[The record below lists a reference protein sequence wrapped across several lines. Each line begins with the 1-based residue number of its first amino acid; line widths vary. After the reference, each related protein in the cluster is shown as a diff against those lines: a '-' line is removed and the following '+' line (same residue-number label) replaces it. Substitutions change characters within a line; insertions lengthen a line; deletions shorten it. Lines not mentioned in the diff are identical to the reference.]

1 MRQSV
6 VPSDGR
12 RPVVT
17 SADIHAAHQAGQRD
31 IVLPAGALVTPLA
44 RDVAAE
50 LGVTLTPGGA
60 TTGVAAST
68 RTGTSEPP
76 HGAPI
81 EATVRRI
88 VEGMLGGGTQ
98 GGVPGPVRHVDSRQV
113 VSEPFPFDGPEAG
126 MDVRVADVVTAE
138 HGATMGVG
146 FLSLTRGCFPWTL
159 TYDEVE
165 YVIEG
170 ELHLGTPKGMVIG
183 RPGDILYVPRGT
195 NVTFGTP
202 SWARLLYVTYPADW
216 AGGGS

>member
-1 MRQSV
+1 VRQSV

-31 IVLPAGALVTPLA
+31 IVLPASAVVTPLA

-50 LGVTLTPGGA
+50 LGVTLALDGTTAA
-60 TTGVAAST
+60 TTSG
-68 RTGTSEPP
+68 RPGTSEPP
-76 HGAPI
+76 HGASI

>member
-1 MRQSV
+1 MA
-6 VPSDGR
+6 SDGR

-17 SADIHAAHQAGQRD
+17 SADIHAAHRAGQRD
-31 IVLPAGALVTPLA
+31 VVLPARAVVTPLA

-60 TTGVAAST
+60 ATGVTAST
-68 RTGTSEPP
+68 RTATNEASR
-76 HGAPI
+76 GAPI

-88 VEGMLGGGTQ
+88 VEGMLAGGNHA
-98 GGVPGPVRHVDSRQV
+98 GVSAAVRHVDSRQV
-113 VSEPFPFDGPEAG
+113 VSEPFPFEGPEEG

-138 HGATMGVG
+138 HGATLGVG

-170 ELHLGTPKGMVIG
+170 ELHLGTPEGVVIG

-195 NVTFGTP
+195 DVTFGTP